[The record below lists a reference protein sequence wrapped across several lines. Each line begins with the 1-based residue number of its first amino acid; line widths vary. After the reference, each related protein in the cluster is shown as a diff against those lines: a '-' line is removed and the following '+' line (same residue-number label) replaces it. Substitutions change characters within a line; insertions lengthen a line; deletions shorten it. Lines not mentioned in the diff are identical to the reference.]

1 MLLLLL
7 LLEILSK
14 DWKFH
19 SCTFFPISTVIKFQF
34 SSTDWRVCGI
44 TMPITYFQCPK
55 LRRIGNGSWP
65 WHLPGE
71 SYNLLF
77 FFLLQ
82 RLSPQKCVVLG
93 GELHVW
99 YQPTIL
105 NKLQSHLVNSS
116 FPFIFVFCLHVFLY
130 WFFKLLLPKSISF
143 LICFPTLFSKT
154 WANFPYMP
162 WRLGP
167 IISTFMPI
175 PLAKANKDMKCLGLG
190 NMMAYGLSSVE
201 GIFAKWACGP
211 GLYV

>member
-1 MLLLLL
+1 MKQSFNSQNLTHGKSIITMLLLLL

-14 DWKFH
+14 DWKLH

-44 TMPITYFQCPK
+44 TMLITYFQCPK

-93 GELHVW
+93 GELHAC
-99 YQPTIL
+99 YQLTIL
-105 NKLQSHLVNSS
+105 NKLQSYLVNSS
-116 FPFIFVFCLHVFLY
+116 FPFIFVFCLHVFIGFSS
-130 WFFKLLLPKSISF
+130 FF
-143 LICFPTLFSKT
+143 
-154 WANFPYMP
+154 YQ
-162 WRLGP
+162 
-167 IISTFMPI
+167 
-175 PLAKANKDMKCLGLG
+175 KA
-190 NMMAYGLSSVE
+190 
-201 GIFAKWACGP
+201 
-211 GLYV
+211 